1 MLVLPESWKAA
12 WQGKDM
18 FNQVF
23 ALEGKIYKEKDN
35 RKTLSFTFNNKL
47 YFAKLH
53 KGLDWKKI
61 LKYIFLQ
68 FRLPVLGAQNEW
80 KAIQRLEKL
89 NIKTTPLVGY
99 GKQGWHPNN
108 TRSFII
114 TKALTGTLSLEKF
127 CENWPEEP
135 PEPAVKRALI
145 NEVAAI
151 ARTLHEN
158 GVNHRDL
165 YICHF
170 LLKTPQKGEKLDPEN
185 LLIYLID
192 LHRVQQR
199 RRLSRRWQVKDIAGL
214 YFSSMDIGLTKRD
227 IFRFMQAYRN
237 KPLKETLYQD
247 QLLWT
252 RVKNRGET
260 LYRSFNK

>member
-12 WQGKDM
+12 WQGKDI
-18 FNQVF
+18 FNQIF
-23 ALEGKIYKEKDN
+23 ALEGSIYKEKDN

-80 KAIQRLEKL
+80 KAIQRLEQL

-99 GKQGWHPNN
+99 GKQGWNPVRI
-108 TRSFII
+108 RSFII
-114 TKALTGTLSLEKF
+114 TQALTDTLSLEKF
-127 CENWPEEP
+127 CENWPAAP

-145 NEVAAI
+145 NEIAVI
-151 ARTLHEN
+151 ARALHEN
-158 GVNHRDL
+158 AVNHRDF

-170 LLKTPQKGEKLDPEN
+170 LLKTPQEGEKLDPEN
-185 LLIYLID
+185 LSVYLID

-227 IFRFMQAYRN
+227 IFRFMRAYGN
-237 KPLKETLYQD
+237 KPLRVTMDKDEVFWGLVEKRGRALY
-247 QLLWT
+247 
-252 RVKNRGET
+252 GAF
-260 LYRSFNK
+260 S